1 MAFRAPGDGG
11 PSLAPPTMKRQRNSP
26 SRSRFRVA
34 QRTFSII
41 KPDAVRKGAIAA
53 ILTEIDKAGFRIV
66 AIKKESITKRDAE
79 GFYAVHRDKPFFG
92 DLTDFMS
99 SGPLVLMV
107 LEKDNAIADLRKL
120 MGATNPANAEEG
132 TIRKKFAASIQ
143 ENAIHGSDG
152 EDTAAFEIGY
162 WFAGCELI

>member
-1 MAFRAPGDGG
+1 M
-11 PSLAPPTMKRQRNSP
+11 Q
-26 SRSRFRVA
+26 

-41 KPDAVRKGAIAA
+41 KPDAVRNGSAGAILA
-53 ILTEIDKAGFRIV
+53 EIAKAGFQIV
-66 AIKKESITKRDAE
+66 SIRKQFITKAQAE
-79 GFYAVHRDKPFFG
+79 GFYAVHRGKPFFD

-99 SGPLVLMV
+99 SGPLILLA

-143 ENAIHGSDG
+143 ENAIHGSDA
-152 EDTAAFEIGY
+152 EETAAFELGY
-162 WFAGCELI
+162 WFAGYELI